1 VDSLCHPCIT
11 TTHLSYSV
19 LSLKLP
25 PPPCAVLLVHIL
37 WSTPATKKANPPILN
52 CRPSTLEVKDV
63 KTGCY
68 WRITKGNGPG
78 PNLHGTLPFM
88 TLSTSFQDCVPQIVQ
103 RSQKRM
109 PMLMVMFRKKHN
121 AMHVRPRGW
130 TIPIFLLVL
139 RTYIASWGKFSS
151 AVYERYRCRLAP
163 LDTYLYIYICM
174 YICMYVCMYAYI
186 YIYTLYIY
194 TYIHI
199 YIN

>member
-1 VDSLCHPCIT
+1 MDSLCHPCIT

-103 RSQKRM
+103 QSQKRM
-109 PMLMVMFRKKHN
+109 PMLMVMFRKN
-121 AMHVRPRGW
+121 IMLCMFVPEVEPYQSSCW
-130 TIPIFLLVL
+130 YWEPISLLEGSFHQQFMKG
-139 RTYIASWGKFSS
+139 IDAAW
-151 AVYERYRCRLAP
+151 P
-163 LDTYLYIYICM
+163 P
-174 YICMYVCMYAYI
+174 
-186 YIYTLYIY
+186 
-194 TYIHI
+194 
-199 YIN
+199 